1 MPLPGASTSEKSPG
15 GSHPSLQ
22 GTKGLALL
30 PHPSAPQPLTGH
42 SVLLLPS
49 EDLRPRPQ
57 PICVLTSMVNWSPG
71 SRRLLS
77 ASPPVQAPMP
87 VPHQPPT
94 LRAPRGELSNHGPL
108 GGGLWPDQGSPKG
121 AFWCTGLPL
130 PSSRSGLSQA
140 RPLQRPSPRPAH
152 AQESPVSPVPVATL
166 PAVAGRLQGP
176 PVSGQPLLLPLTPS
190 HPVAPVWTLCPL
202 CCP

>member
-1 MPLPGASTSEKSPG
+1 MPLPGAPTSGKSPG

-22 GTKGLALL
+22 GTKGLAL
-30 PHPSAPQPLTGH
+30 PPGPSAPQLLTGH
-42 SVLLLPS
+42 SVLLPPS

-57 PICVLTSMVNWSPG
+57 PICVLTSTVNWSPG

-77 ASPPVQAPMP
+77 ASPLVQAPMP
-87 VPHQPPT
+87 APRQPPT
-94 LRAPRGELSNHGPL
+94 LRASRGELSNHGPL

-121 AFWCTGLPL
+121 AFRCTGLPL
-130 PSSRSGLSQA
+130 PSSRSDLSQA

-152 AQESPVSPVPVATL
+152 AQESPVSSVLVATP
-166 PAVAGRLQGP
+166 PAVAGRLWGP
-176 PVSGQPLLLPLTPS
+176 PSLGSP
-190 HPVAPVWTLCPL
+190 C